1 MRIAWLVA
9 LVAILSGPA
18 AAWERLVTV
27 TGSEIEGDV
36 SQQEFVLIDKDGGEV
51 AIPRAA
57 LLRFEAGGDGLRAL
71 IKDGTT
77 VEGTLQGKFEI
88 GDGLVKR
95 RYAAT
100 DIRTVE
106 FDRYIEPEAGKK
118 YHSCPI
124 RVQLDLYH
132 LLTGK
137 GGVQNAGGLSSVSC
151 NEMRMS
157 LGELS
162 MDGKLKTGKV
172 STLTA
177 KITVAVPPGEDQ
189 RLDFQLTLMQG
200 DTTLSKRHAVVIG
213 DEGEFVATSVPMKFA
228 GASYDAAGPEPRLL
242 VQLVSQD
249 EKKKVEKGSYFWW
262 FTFPIPVG

>member
-1 MRIAWLVA
+1 M
-9 LVAILSGPA
+9 
-18 AAWERLVTV
+18 AWERLVTV
-27 TGSEIEGDV
+27 QGSEIEGDV
-36 SQQEFVLIDKDGGEV
+36 SQQEFVLIDKSGGEV

-57 LLRFEAGGDGLRAL
+57 LLRFEAGEDGLRAL

-88 GDGLVKR
+88 GDGLIKR
-95 RYAAT
+95 RYSA
-100 DIRTVE
+100 DEIQTVE
-106 FDRYIEPEAGKK
+106 FDRYIEPQTGKQ
-118 YHSCPI
+118 YQSCPI
-124 RVQLDLYH
+124 RVQLELH
-132 LLTGK
+132 QLLNGK
-137 GGVQNAGGLSSVSC
+137 GGRQGAGGLSSVSC

-162 MDGKLKTGKV
+162 VDGKVKPGKT
-172 STLTA
+172 STMTA

-200 DTTLSKRHAVVIG
+200 EAALSKRHQVVVG
-213 DEGEFVATSVPMKFA
+213 DEGEFVATTVAMKFP
-228 GASYDAAGPEPRLL
+228 GASYDPAGPKPRLL

-249 EKKKVEKGSYFWW
+249 EKRKVEKGSYFWW